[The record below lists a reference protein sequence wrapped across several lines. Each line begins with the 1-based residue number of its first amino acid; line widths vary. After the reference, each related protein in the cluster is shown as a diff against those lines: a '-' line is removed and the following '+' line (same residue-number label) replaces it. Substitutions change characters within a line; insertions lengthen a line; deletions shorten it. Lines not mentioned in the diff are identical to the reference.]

1 MACAPNFASLPNEL
15 KISIFSYIRL
25 KKEQAAVCLVSRD
38 CKQIMA
44 PQMWFS
50 LDLTPTT
57 MSTAKTMALLDPDNC
72 ILHHVRGILVYHGP
86 RESLRRHSQEF
97 ESAIQLIITA
107 LPRDTLL
114 SFCTYMNFDPGFLLN
129 LLRHQRALD
138 RLEIPT
144 RLSVKNPLIDLQ
156 VSAHASWASA
166 ALRELRTLQ
175 VHVGSVDCAHENS
188 AYLLRNSPKL
198 RQLSIM
204 PEEPLGLTGSYT
216 ETSLSSSKGCDA
228 FGGPFADGVVVQP
241 LQLTHLQLRILD
253 LKLPRPETILAYINF
268 SGLRSLSIDDCGH
281 VGPFLTA
288 LAAQFSQNCNLIGLE
303 IVLRGYEITPDED
316 VRLIE
321 DVLMSCSNLQRLWI
335 CTGQARMVHTRYI
348 VRHGSTLRK
357 LGLSFNPEGSTYYSA
372 QDLSLILSSAPYLE
386 QLAVHVSPIEMGS
399 SQSLG
404 TEFTLTIP
412 GSYDVPNAL
421 EAFLVGS

>member
-15 KISIFSYIRL
+15 KISIFSYIKL
-25 KKEQAAVCLVSRD
+25 KEEQAAVCLVSRE
-38 CKQIMA
+38 CRKIMA
-44 PQMWFS
+44 PQLWFS

-57 MSTAKTMALLDPDNC
+57 MSTAKTMALLDPDNR
-72 ILHHVRGILVYHGP
+72 ILHHVRRILVYHGP
-86 RESLRRHSQEF
+86 RDSLRCHSQEF

-114 SFCTYMNFDPGFLLN
+114 SFCTYMNFDPGLLLN
-129 LLRHQRALD
+129 LLRHQRTLD

-144 RLSVKNPLIDLQ
+144 RLSDRNPSIDFQ
-156 VSAHASWASA
+156 VSTHASWVSA
-166 ALRELRTLQ
+166 ALRELRRLQ
-175 VHVGSVDCAHENS
+175 VHVGTVDCAHENC

-204 PEEPLGLTGSYT
+204 PEEPLGLTRRYD
-216 ETSLSSSKGCDA
+216 EASLGSSKGCDA
-228 FGGPFADGVVVQP
+228 FGGPFADSVVVQP
-241 LQLTHLQLRILD
+241 LQLTHLQLRVD
-253 LKLPRPETILAYINF
+253 LKLPRPETILAYVNF
-268 SGLRSLSIDDCGH
+268 SGLRSLSIDACGH
-281 VGPFLTA
+281 VGPFLAA

-303 IVLRGYEITPDED
+303 IGLRGFEITPDED

-321 DVLMSCSNLQRLWI
+321 DVLMSCSSLQRLWI
-335 CTGQARMVHTRYI
+335 GTGQARTVNTSYI

-372 QDLSLILSSAPYLE
+372 QDLSLVLSSAPHLE
-386 QLAVHVSPIEMGS
+386 QLAVYISPIEMGS
-399 SQSLG
+399 AQSLG
-404 TEFTLTIP
+404 TDFTLTIP
-412 GSYDVPNAL
+412 SSYNVPNAL